1 MTVKRSKK
9 RLYEIE
15 TLKRTQNGLAF
26 IKDHSAFDS
35 SGYYRLKDLEYMFND
50 IENYYYPILTKQSF
64 DGNYQTYTCTGD
76 KDNTMSINEYI
87 SVIDPYLLDLVVRK
101 RMLDSNKIQL
111 VIAIDLV
118 NLSTRNII
126 TLYVKS
132 KNVICTP
139 ADNTNDISHDLVSS
153 LLEYY
158 NEKVLLCRT
167 DSSYVLYSVNELSIH
182 CHTLDLIKTDTYIPS
197 PEWLDDKKAT
207 INPNNPNDN
216 YCFAYAAT
224 IAIYHGEIRSHPE
237 RISSKLIE
245 YTSKSDWNGIKVPA
259 DTTDYKNFEK

>member
-1 MTVKRSKK
+1 
-9 RLYEIE
+9 
-15 TLKRTQNGLAF
+15 
-26 IKDHSAFDS
+26 
-35 SGYYRLKDLEYMFND
+35 
-50 IENYYYPILTKQSF
+50 
-64 DGNYQTYTCTGD
+64 
-76 KDNTMSINEYI
+76 
-87 SVIDPYLLDLVVRK
+87 
-101 RMLDSNKIQL
+101 MLDSNKIQL

-118 NLSTRNII
+118 NLSSRNIV
-126 TLYVKS
+126 TFHVQS
-132 KNVICTP
+132 KNVICNP
-139 ADNTNDISHDLVSS
+139 ADNPSDILHELVSS

-167 DSSYVLYSVNELSIH
+167 DSSYVFFSVNELSIH
-182 CHTLDLIKTDTYIPS
+182 FHTLDLSRTGTYIPS

-207 INPNNPNDN
+207 VNPNNPNDN

-224 IAIYHGEIRSHPE
+224 IAIYHGEIGSHPE